1 MKPGRKIAVLQ
12 SSKSGLPPGTLI
24 HVGDRDPAPT
34 HVRYFVYN
42 PDFAEEKS
50 PAIPDELSGYAD
62 SYTWI
67 KVSGL
72 ADIEKIKQI
81 GAFLSLHPLTL
92 EDILNTNQRPK
103 YEEFDDYLY
112 LVLKII
118 RIENCGDTSTGDSSA
133 EAKND
138 DTRCRPDDD
147 AQPEDHFYL
156 TSAQLSII
164 ITKRGVCSF
173 EENKSDIFDSII
185 QRLFDEKA
193 RIRKY
198 GPDYLMYALT
208 DCVVDNYF
216 VVFERIGE
224 DIEELEER
232 IIDGTD
238 ADAMEDIY
246 TLKRNLLDIRKRIWP
261 LRETIAGLIRSKPD
275 FISEKT
281 EVFLN
286 DVSDHLYQLNDIL
299 ESYREMS
306 TGLYEIYLSTLSNRM
321 NEVMKVLTI
330 IATIFIPLTFIAG
343 IYGMNFAS
351 MPELQWEFG
360 YPAAILSMLVT
371 AGIMVL
377 YFRKKQWI

>member
-1 MKPGRKIAVLQ
+1 MTSDRKIAVSQ

-34 HVRYFVYN
+34 HVRYFVFN
-42 PDFAEEKS
+42 ENFAEEIH
-50 PAIPDELSGYAD
+50 PASPDELSSDPD
-62 SYTWI
+62 SVTWI

-72 ADIEKIKQI
+72 ADIDQIKQI
-81 GAFLSLHPLTL
+81 GEVLSIHPLTL

-103 YEEFDDYLY
+103 YEDFDNYLY

-118 RIENCGDTSTGDSSA
+118 RIENNGDANPSESNADIKKDIHTALTENDA
-133 EAKND
+133 ES
-138 DTRCRPDDD
+138 
-147 AQPEDHFYL
+147 EDEYCI
-156 TSAQLSII
+156 TTAQLSII
-164 ITKRGVCSF
+164 LTEQAVCSF
-173 EENKSDIFDSII
+173 EESESDIFDTII
-185 QRLFDEKA
+185 QRLFDTKS

-216 VVFERIGE
+216 IVFEKIGE
-224 DIEELEER
+224 GIEDLEER
-232 IIDGTD
+232 IIAGTD
-238 ADAMEDIY
+238 GDVMEEIY

-275 FISEKT
+275 FIPEQT

-306 TGLYEIYLSTLSNRM
+306 TGLYEIHLSTLSNRM

-351 MPELQWEFG
+351 MPELQWEYG
-360 YPAAILSMLVT
+360 YPAAILAMLVT
-371 AGIMVL
+371 AGIMVV
-377 YFRKKQWI
+377 YFRKKQWL

>member
-1 MKPGRKIAVLQ
+1 MKPAKKIAVSQ

-24 HVGDRDPAPT
+24 HVGDRDPSPT

-42 PDFAEEKS
+42 PNFAEEIS
-50 PAIPDELSGYAD
+50 LDSTGTIPCDPD
-62 SYTWI
+62 TNIWI

-72 ADIEKIKQI
+72 SDLEEIKRI
-81 GAFLSLHPLTL
+81 GDHLSLHPLTL
-92 EDILNTNQRPK
+92 EDLLNTSQRPK
-103 YEEFDDYLY
+103 YEVFDNYLY

-118 RIENCGDTSTGDSSA
+118 RMENEG
-133 EAKND
+133 EP
-138 DTRCRPDDD
+138 DTRNTC
-147 AQPEDHFYL
+147 PESETDKSC
-156 TSAQLSII
+156 TITGTTAPSEERNIIISSQLSII
-164 ITKRGVCSF
+164 LTDRVVCSF
-173 EENKSDIFDSII
+173 EETHSDIFDGVIR
-185 QRLFDEKA
+185 RLSDNKS

-198 GPDYLMYALT
+198 SPDFLMYALT
-208 DCVVDNYF
+208 DCTVDNYF
-216 VVFERIGE
+216 SVFERIGE
-224 DIEELEER
+224 NIEDLEER
-232 IIDGTD
+232 IIDGDDTD
-238 ADAMEDIY
+238 VMEEIY
-246 TLKRNLLDIRKRIWP
+246 SLKRNLLDIRKQVWP
-261 LRETIAGLIRSKPD
+261 VRETISGLIRNKPV
-275 FISEKT
+275 FISEQT
-281 EVFLN
+281 ELFLK

-306 TGLYEIYLSTLSNRM
+306 TGLYEIYLSTLSTRM

-360 YPAAILSMLVT
+360 YPAAILAMLVT

>member
-1 MKPGRKIAVLQ
+1 MKSGRKIAVSQ
-12 SSKSGLPPGTLI
+12 SSKTGLPPGTLI

-34 HVRYFVYN
+34 HVRYFLYN
-42 PDFAEEKS
+42 QNGTEEKS
-50 PAIPDELSGYAD
+50 PTSPDELSCDAD
-62 SYTWI
+62 STAWI

-118 RIENCGDTSTGDSSA
+118 RIDSGRDASTRDNG
-133 EAKND
+133 AKAGKD
-138 DTRCRPDDD
+138 IPGIRPDNDEQSD
-147 AQPEDHFYL
+147 EKYNL

-164 ITKRGVCSF
+164 LTERGVCSF
-173 EENKSDIFDSII
+173 EENDSDIFEGVIR
-185 QRLFDEKA
+185 RLFDEKS
-193 RIRKY
+193 RIRKL
-198 GPDYLMYALT
+198 GPDYLMYTLT

-216 VVFERIGE
+216 IVFERIGE
-224 DIEELEER
+224 DIEDLEES

-238 ADAMEDIY
+238 PDVMEEIY

-261 LRETIAGLIRSKPD
+261 LRETIAGLIRSKPE
-275 FISEKT
+275 FISEQT
-281 EVFLN
+281 EVFMN

-306 TGLYEIYLSTLSNRM
+306 TGLYEIHLSTLSNRM

-343 IYGMNFAS
+343 VYGMNFAL
-351 MPELQWEFG
+351 MPELQWKFG
-360 YPAAILSMLVT
+360 YPAAILAMLVT

>member
-1 MKPGRKIAVLQ
+1 MKLGRKIAVSE

-34 HVRYFVYN
+34 HARYFEYN
-42 PDFAEEKS
+42 QNGTEEKK
-50 PAIPDELSGYAD
+50 PTNPDELSTNTD
-62 SYTWI
+62 TCTWI
-67 KVSGL
+67 KISGL

-118 RIENCGDTSTGDSSA
+118 RIEKDGGASTGDNSA
-133 EAKND
+133 EAGKETPCIRQDND
-138 DTRCRPDDD
+138 EQSD
-147 AQPEDHFYL
+147 EKYNI

-164 ITKRGVCSF
+164 LTERGVCSF
-173 EENKSDIFDSII
+173 EENESNIFDSVIT
-185 QRLFDEKA
+185 RLFDEKS

-216 VVFERIGE
+216 LVFERIGE
-224 DIEELEER
+224 DIEDLEEK

-238 ADAMEDIY
+238 PDVMEEIY
-246 TLKRNLLDIRKRIWP
+246 TLKRNLLDIRKRVWP
-261 LRETIAGLIRSKPD
+261 LRETISGIIRSKPD
-275 FISEKT
+275 FISEQT
-281 EVFLN
+281 EVFLK

-306 TGLYEIYLSTLSNRM
+306 TGLYEIHLSTLSNRM

-360 YPAAILSMLVT
+360 YPAAILAMLVT

>member
-1 MKPGRKIAVLQ
+1 
-12 SSKSGLPPGTLI
+12 
-24 HVGDRDPAPT
+24 
-34 HVRYFVYN
+34 
-42 PDFAEEKS
+42 
-50 PAIPDELSGYAD
+50 
-62 SYTWI
+62 
-67 KVSGL
+67 
-72 ADIEKIKQI
+72 
-81 GAFLSLHPLTL
+81 
-92 EDILNTNQRPK
+92 
-103 YEEFDDYLY
+103 
-112 LVLKII
+112 
-118 RIENCGDTSTGDSSA
+118 
-133 EAKND
+133 
-138 DTRCRPDDD
+138 
-147 AQPEDHFYL
+147 
-156 TSAQLSII
+156 
-164 ITKRGVCSF
+164 
-173 EENKSDIFDSII
+173 
-185 QRLFDEKA
+185 
-193 RIRKY
+193 
-198 GPDYLMYALT
+198 
-208 DCVVDNYF
+208 
-216 VVFERIGE
+216 
-224 DIEELEER
+224 
-232 IIDGTD
+232 
-238 ADAMEDIY
+238 MEDIY

>member
-1 MKPGRKIAVLQ
+1 MELSRKIAVSQ

-34 HVRYFVYN
+34 QVRYFLYN
-42 PDFAEEKS
+42 QNGTEEKS
-50 PAIPDELSGYAD
+50 PPSPDKLSCDTD
-62 SYTWI
+62 SITWI
-67 KVSGL
+67 RVSGL
-72 ADIEKIKQI
+72 ADIEKIEQI
-81 GAFLSLHPLTL
+81 GASLSLHPLTL

-103 YEEFDDYLY
+103 YEVFDDYLY

-118 RIENCGDTSTGDSSA
+118 RIENGSDASTRDNG
-133 EAKND
+133 AKTGKD
-138 DTRCRPDDD
+138 IHGIRPDNDEQSD
-147 AQPEDHFYL
+147 EKYNL

-164 ITKRGVCSF
+164 LTEKGVCSF
-173 EENKSDIFDSII
+173 EENESDIFEGVIR
-185 QRLFDEKA
+185 RLFDEKS
-193 RIRKY
+193 RIRKL

-216 VVFERIGE
+216 IVFERIGE
-224 DIEELEER
+224 DIEDLEES
-232 IIDGTD
+232 IIDGTNPD
-238 ADAMEDIY
+238 VMEEIY

-261 LRETIAGLIRSKPD
+261 LRETISGLIRSKPE
-275 FISEKT
+275 FISEQT
-281 EVFLN
+281 GVFLN

-306 TGLYEIYLSTLSNRM
+306 TGLYEIHLSTLSNRM

-351 MPELQWEFG
+351 IPELQWGFG
-360 YPAAILSMLVT
+360 YPAAILAMIIT
-371 AGIMVL
+371 AGIMVV

>member
-1 MKPGRKIAVLQ
+1 MKPDRKIAVSQ

-34 HVRYFVYN
+34 QIRCFEYN
-42 PDFAEEKS
+42 QHSTDEKR
-50 PAIPDELSGYAD
+50 PADLTVCSGEAD
-62 SYTWI
+62 RCAWI

-72 ADIEKIKQI
+72 SDLEQIKKI
-81 GAFLSLHPLTL
+81 GELLSLHPLTL

-118 RIENCGDTSTGDSSA
+118 RIETTPEEGTENGDRRSGTGDTGTKPETTQESEDKYTISA
-133 EAKND
+133 
-138 DTRCRPDDD
+138 
-147 AQPEDHFYL
+147 
-156 TSAQLSII
+156 AQLSIVLTDRI
-164 ITKRGVCSF
+164 VCSF
-173 EENKSDIFDSII
+173 EEANSDIFNGII
-185 QRLFDEKA
+185 TRLFDEKS
-193 RIRKY
+193 RIRKL
-198 GPDYLMYALT
+198 GSDYLMYALA

-232 IIDGTD
+232 IIDG
-238 ADAMEDIY
+238 ADPDVMEEIY
-246 TLKRNLLDIRKRIWP
+246 TLKRNLLDIRKRVWP
-261 LRETIAGLIRSKPD
+261 LRETIAGLLRNKPE
-275 FISEKT
+275 FISEQT

-360 YPAAILSMLVT
+360 YPAAILAMLVT

>member
-1 MKPGRKIAVLQ
+1 MKPGRKIAVSE
-12 SSKSGLPPGTLI
+12 SSKTGLPPGTLI

-34 HVRYFVYN
+34 HVRYFEYTKN
-42 PDFAEEKS
+42 TTTEKS
-50 PAIPDELSGYAD
+50 PAHPDELSPD
-62 SYTWI
+62 TDTYTWI

-72 ADIEKIKQI
+72 ADIEKIKQL

-103 YEEFDDYLY
+103 YEEYDDYLY

-118 RIENCGDTSTGDSSA
+118 RVENGGEASRQGRPAEDNKDIPGIRPENDRQSDENC
-133 EAKND
+133 N
-138 DTRCRPDDD
+138 
-147 AQPEDHFYL
+147 L

-164 ITKRGVCSF
+164 LTERGVCSF
-173 EENKSDIFDSII
+173 EENESDIFNGVIK
-185 QRLFDEKA
+185 RLFDEKS
-193 RIRKY
+193 RIRKL
-198 GPDYLMYALT
+198 GPDFLMYVLT

-216 VVFERIGE
+216 IVFERIGE
-224 DIEELEER
+224 EIEDLEEI

-238 ADAMEDIY
+238 TDVMEDIY
-246 TLKRNLLDIRKRIWP
+246 TLKRNLLGIRKRIWP
-261 LRETIAGLIRSKPD
+261 LRETIAGLIRNKPD
-275 FISEKT
+275 FVSKQT

-360 YPAAILSMLVT
+360 YPAAILAMLVT

>member
-1 MKPGRKIAVLQ
+1 MESDRKIAVSQ

-42 PDFAEEKS
+42 ENFAEEIQ
-50 PAIPDELSGYAD
+50 PASPDELSSEAD
-62 SYTWI
+62 SVTWI

-72 ADIEKIKQI
+72 ADIDLIKKI
-81 GAFLSLHPLTL
+81 GEVLSIHPLTL

-103 YEEFDDYLY
+103 YEDFDHYLY
-112 LVLKII
+112 LVFKII
-118 RIENCGDTSTGDSSA
+118 HIENGSDAVTGESGA
-133 EAKND
+133 EAKKDIPGNK
-138 DTRCRPDDD
+138 PDNEAESD
-147 AQPEDHFYL
+147 ENYSI
-156 TSAQLSII
+156 TTAQLSII
-164 ITKRGVCSF
+164 LTERGVCSF
-173 EENKSDIFDSII
+173 EENGSDIFDGVIR
-185 QRLFDEKA
+185 RLFDEKS
-193 RIRKY
+193 RLRKY

-208 DCVVDNYF
+208 DYVVDNYF
-216 VVFERIGE
+216 IVFEKIGE
-224 DIEELEER
+224 GIEDLEER

-238 ADAMEDIY
+238 RDVMEEIY

-261 LRETIAGLIRSKPD
+261 LRETIAGLIRSKPG
-275 FISEKT
+275 FISEQT
-281 EVFLN
+281 ELFLN

-360 YPAAILSMLVT
+360 YPAAILAMIVT
-371 AGIMVL
+371 AGIMVV
-377 YFRKKQWI
+377 YFRKKQWL

>member
-1 MKPGRKIAVLQ
+1 MTSDRKIAVSQ

-34 HVRYFVYN
+34 HVRYFVFN
-42 PDFAEEKS
+42 ENFAEEIH
-50 PAIPDELSGYAD
+50 PASPDELSSDPD
-62 SYTWI
+62 SVTWI

-72 ADIEKIKQI
+72 ADIDQIKQI
-81 GAFLSLHPLTL
+81 GEVLSIHPLTL

-103 YEEFDDYLY
+103 YEDFDNYLY

-118 RIENCGDTSTGDSSA
+118 RIENNGDANPSESNADIKKDIPTALTENDA
-133 EAKND
+133 ES
-138 DTRCRPDDD
+138 
-147 AQPEDHFYL
+147 EDEYCI
-156 TSAQLSII
+156 TTAQLSII
-164 ITKRGVCSF
+164 LTEQAVCSF
-173 EENKSDIFDSII
+173 EESESDIFDTII
-185 QRLFDEKA
+185 QRLFDTKS

-216 VVFERIGE
+216 IVFEKIGE
-224 DIEELEER
+224 GIEDLEER
-232 IIDGTD
+232 IIAGTD
-238 ADAMEDIY
+238 GDVMEEIY

-275 FISEKT
+275 FIPEQT

-306 TGLYEIYLSTLSNRM
+306 TGLYEIHLSTLSNRM

-351 MPELQWEFG
+351 MPELQWEYG
-360 YPAAILSMLVT
+360 YPAAILAMLVT
-371 AGIMVL
+371 AGIMVV
-377 YFRKKQWI
+377 YFRKKQWL

>member
-1 MKPGRKIAVLQ
+1 MTSDRKIAVSQ

-34 HVRYFVYN
+34 HVRYFVFN
-42 PDFAEEKS
+42 ENFAEEIH
-50 PAIPDELSGYAD
+50 PASPDELSSDPD
-62 SYTWI
+62 SVTWI

-72 ADIEKIKQI
+72 ADIDQIKQI
-81 GAFLSLHPLTL
+81 GEVLSIHPLTL

-103 YEEFDDYLY
+103 YEDFDNYLY

-118 RIENCGDTSTGDSSA
+118 RIENNGDANPSESNADIKKDIHTALTENDA
-133 EAKND
+133 ES
-138 DTRCRPDDD
+138 
-147 AQPEDHFYL
+147 EDEYCI
-156 TSAQLSII
+156 TTAQLSII
-164 ITKRGVCSF
+164 LTEQAVCSF
-173 EENKSDIFDSII
+173 EESESDIFDTII
-185 QRLFDEKA
+185 QRLFDTKS

-216 VVFERIGE
+216 IVFEKIGE
-224 DIEELEER
+224 GIEDLEER
-232 IIDGTD
+232 IIAGTD
-238 ADAMEDIY
+238 GDVMEEIY

-275 FISEKT
+275 FIPEQT

-306 TGLYEIYLSTLSNRM
+306 TGLYEIHLSTLSNRM

-351 MPELQWEFG
+351 MPELQWEYG
-360 YPAAILSMLVT
+360 YPAAILAMLVT
-371 AGIMVL
+371 AGIMVA
-377 YFRKKQWI
+377 YFRKKQWL

>member
-1 MKPGRKIAVLQ
+1 MTSDRKIAVSQ

-34 HVRYFVYN
+34 HVRYFVFN
-42 PDFAEEKS
+42 ENFAEEIH
-50 PAIPDELSGYAD
+50 PASPDELSSDPD
-62 SYTWI
+62 SVTWI

-72 ADIEKIKQI
+72 ADIDQIKQI
-81 GAFLSLHPLTL
+81 GEVLSIHPLTL

-103 YEEFDDYLY
+103 YEDFDNYLY

-118 RIENCGDTSTGDSSA
+118 RIENNGDANPSESNADIKKDIHTALTENDA
-133 EAKND
+133 ES
-138 DTRCRPDDD
+138 
-147 AQPEDHFYL
+147 EDEYCI
-156 TSAQLSII
+156 TTAQLSII
-164 ITKRGVCSF
+164 LTEQAVCSF
-173 EENKSDIFDSII
+173 EESESDIFDTII
-185 QRLFDEKA
+185 QRLFDTKS

-216 VVFERIGE
+216 IVFEKIGE
-224 DIEELEER
+224 GIEDLEER
-232 IIDGTD
+232 IIAGTD
-238 ADAMEDIY
+238 EDVMEEIY

-275 FISEKT
+275 FIPEQT

-306 TGLYEIYLSTLSNRM
+306 TGLYEIHLSTLSNRM

-351 MPELQWEFG
+351 MPELQWEYG
-360 YPAAILSMLVT
+360 YPAAILAMLVT
-371 AGIMVL
+371 AGIMVV
-377 YFRKKQWI
+377 YFRKKQWL

>member
-1 MKPGRKIAVLQ
+1 MKSGRKIAVSQ
-12 SSKSGLPPGTLI
+12 SSKTGLPPGTLI
-24 HVGDRDPAPT
+24 HVGDRDPEPT
-34 HVRYFVYN
+34 HVRYFLYN
-42 PDFAEEKS
+42 QNGTEEIS
-50 PAIPDELSGYAD
+50 PTSPEELSCNGD
-62 SYTWI
+62 STAWI

-81 GAFLSLHPLTL
+81 GTFLSLHPLTL

-118 RIENCGDTSTGDSSA
+118 RIENGGDASA
-133 EAKND
+133 EDRGAEAEKDNPGIKQDND
-138 DTRCRPDDD
+138 EQSD
-147 AQPEDHFYL
+147 EKYNL

-164 ITKRGVCSF
+164 LTERGVCSF
-173 EENKSDIFDSII
+173 EENDSGIFEGVIR
-185 QRLFDEKA
+185 RLFDEKS
-193 RIRKY
+193 RIRKL

-216 VVFERIGE
+216 IVFERIGE
-224 DIEELEER
+224 DIEDLEER

-238 ADAMEDIY
+238 PDVMEEIY
-246 TLKRNLLDIRKRIWP
+246 ALKRNLLDIRKRVWP
-261 LRETIAGLIRSKPD
+261 LRETMASLIRSKPEL
-275 FISEKT
+275 ISEQT
-281 EVFLN
+281 EVFMN

-306 TGLYEIYLSTLSNRM
+306 TGLYEIHLSTLSNRM

-343 IYGMNFAS
+343 IYGMNFAL

-360 YPAAILSMLVT
+360 YPAAILAMLIT